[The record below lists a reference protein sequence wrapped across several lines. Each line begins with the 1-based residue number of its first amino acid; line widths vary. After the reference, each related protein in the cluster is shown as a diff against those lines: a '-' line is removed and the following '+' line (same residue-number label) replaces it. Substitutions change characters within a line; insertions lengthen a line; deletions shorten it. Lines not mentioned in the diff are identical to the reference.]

1 VDSEVFAMELFQRWR
16 ERRSEPSRPS
26 QQQQRQDRSADD
38 AYMLLRDGAG
48 ELEGLW
54 VGDVARADDAFIG
67 AVLARHGLRDDVT
80 TSRYRVVRNTFN
92 DRGGVF
98 VRFVGDETTAGAG
111 ALPRRE
117 LVVGEQHCLVHEEF
131 DAFSHDAAAGNVAL
145 LKTTV
150 DEASA
155 SDLFPLYQVLSEA
168 FGDQAPRARAALRA
182 PLQCVTCLRIYPAEL
197 IHLRD
202 MKREGTPMAG
212 TVSSA
217 DGARQVTRALS
228 MTACL
233 DCGGE
238 VAVWVYDPHALDQ

>member
-1 VDSEVFAMELFQRWR
+1 LFRKWR
-16 ERRSEPSRPS
+16 ERRTGDESPRRPA
-26 QQQQRQDRSADD
+26 QGQVQGQGRSADD
-38 AYMLLRDGAG
+38 EYVLLRDGAG

-54 VGDVARADDAFIG
+54 IGDVRQADDAFIG
-67 AVLARHGLRDDVT
+67 AILDRHELRDDVT
-80 TSRYRVVRNTFN
+80 TSRYRVVHNTFN

-98 VRFVGDETTAGAG
+98 VRFVGDETSAGAG

-117 LVVGEQHCLVHEEF
+117 LVVGDRHCLVHEDF
-131 DAFSHDAAAGNVAL
+131 DTFSRDAAAGHVAL

-150 DEASA
+150 DAASA
-155 SDLFPLYQVLSEA
+155 GDLYPLDEALSEVY
-168 FGDQAPRARAALRA
+168 GDQASQARAAMHA
-182 PLQCVTCLRIYPAEL
+182 PLQCATCLRIYPVGL

-202 MKREGTPMAG
+202 MKREGTPMGGTAG
-212 TVSSA
+212 SA
-217 DGARQVTRALS
+217 EGARQVNRALA